1 VTAKPVKA
9 GTKASTK
16 ASTKSGTKSSRA
28 AQDASTTDSLDTLIA
43 SSSLIVTC
51 GPGGVGK
58 TTTAAAIG
66 LIGARAG
73 RRVVVVTIDPARRLA
88 DALGLVPNS
97 ADEPHRVPGLPRQT
111 GSLDVLML
119 DAERTFD
126 RMITERAGDR
136 ASGILQNRV
145 YRSIAGSLSGAQ
157 EYMAIER
164 LHQLHE
170 AGQHDLI
177 VVDTPP
183 SRHAVDILSAPDRLT
198 AFFNHPIYRTLTL
211 PGRSM
216 ARVTNTAATAF
227 SWTVKRLAG
236 PQIVEDTV
244 ALFRSMSGIEEGLR
258 SRAAVVSAL
267 LREPT
272 TSFVLV
278 SSPRAEAIDE
288 ARHLVEALRAGG
300 YPLHAVIANLLHPL
314 PPVCDL
320 AADDLPPT
328 SALADQLAHHAQLIA
343 LASAERD
350 ELHALWNAVDTRATA
365 GTDSDGVV
373 RREVPLLDHDV
384 HALDTLAEI
393 AAALTA

>member
-1 VTAKPVKA
+1 VSEIPT
-9 GTKASTK
+9 S
-16 ASTKSGTKSSRA
+16 
-28 AQDASTTDSLDTLIA
+28 DTRVESVGALVA

-88 DALGLVPNS
+88 DALGLGKGI
-97 ADEPHRVPGLPRQT
+97 ADEPHRVRGLGRLPGT
-111 GSLDVLML
+111 LDVLML

-126 RMITERAGDR
+126 RMITDRAGDR
-136 ASGILQNRV
+136 AEGILQNRI

-164 LHQLHE
+164 LHQLHD
-170 AGQHDLI
+170 AGAHDLI

-198 AFFNHPIYRTLTL
+198 AFFGHPIYRALTM

-216 ARVTNTAATAF
+216 ARVTSTAATAF

-236 PQIVEDTV
+236 PRIVEDTI
-244 ALFRSMSGIEEGLR
+244 ALFRAMAGIEDGLKA
-258 SRAAVVSAL
+258 RAAEVSAM
-267 LREPT
+267 LRRPT

-278 SSPRAEAIDE
+278 SSPRNEAIDE
-288 ARHLVEALRAGG
+288 AGHLVDALRAGG
-300 YPLHAVIANLLHPL
+300 YPLHAIVANLVHPL
-314 PPVCDL
+314 PTQCNLTTGDL
-320 AADDLPPT
+320 TADSAG
-328 SALADQLAHHAQLIA
+328 SALADQLDHHHQLTA
-343 LASAERD
+343 LATAERV
-350 ELHALWNAVDTRATA
+350 ELATLWDLGANHEDTL
-365 GTDSDGVV
+365 V
-373 RREVPLLDHDV
+373 RREIALLDHDV
-384 HALDTLAEI
+384 HALDALTEI
-393 AAALTA
+393 ADALTR

>member
-1 VTAKPVKA
+1 MSNDPMVDLVAT
-9 GTKASTK
+9 
-16 ASTKSGTKSSRA
+16 
-28 AQDASTTDSLDTLIA
+28 
-43 SSSLIVTC
+43 SSLIVTC

-66 LIGARAG
+66 LMGARAG

-88 DALGLVPNS
+88 DALGLDPN
-97 ADEPHRVPGLPRQT
+97 ATDEPHRVKGLGRLP

-126 RMITERAGDR
+126 RLIVDRAGNR
-136 ASGILQNRV
+136 AEGILQNRV

-164 LHQLHE
+164 LHQLHD
-170 AGQHDLI
+170 AGTHDLI

-183 SRHAVDILSAPDRLT
+183 SRHAIDILSAPDRLT
-198 AFFNHPIYRTLTL
+198 SFFGHPVYRTLTI

-216 ARVTNTAATAF
+216 ARVTSTAATAF

-236 PQIVEDTV
+236 PQIVEDTIE
-244 ALFRSMSGIEEGLR
+244 LFRSMAGIESGLR
-258 SRAAVVSAL
+258 SRAVVVSAL
-267 LREPT
+267 LREQS

-288 ARHLVEALRAGG
+288 AQHLAEALLTGG
-300 YPLHAVIANLLHPL
+300 YRLRAVIANLVHPM
-314 PPVCDL
+314 PTACNL
-320 AADDLPPT
+320 ASADVPSG
-328 SALADQLAHHAQLIA
+328 SALAEQLEHHQQLTT
-343 LASAERD
+343 LAIAERD
-350 ELHALWNAVDTRATA
+350 ELRALWSTVEGRDQTAVQ
-365 GTDSDGVV
+365 
-373 RREVPLLDHDV
+373 REVLLLEHDV

-393 AAALTA
+393 ADALAAA

>member
-1 VTAKPVKA
+1 M
-9 GTKASTK
+9 S
-16 ASTKSGTKSSRA
+16 
-28 AQDASTTDSLDTLIA
+28 DTLSELVA
-43 SSSLIVTC
+43 TSSLIVTC

-66 LIGARAG
+66 LIGARDG

-88 DALGLVPNS
+88 DALGLDRT
-97 ADEPHRVPGLPRQT
+97 ATDEPHRVKGLGKLS

-126 RMITERAGDR
+126 RMITDRAGAR
-136 ASGILQNRV
+136 ADAILNNRI

-164 LHQLHE
+164 LHQLHD
-170 AGQHDLI
+170 AGTHDLI

-183 SRHAVDILSAPDRLT
+183 SRHAIDILSAPDRLT
-198 AFFNHPIYRTLTL
+198 AFFSHPVYRALTM

-216 ARVTNTAATAF
+216 ARVTSTAATAF

-236 PQIVEDTV
+236 PRIVEDTV
-244 ALFRSMSGIEEGLR
+244 ELFRSMSGIEDGLR
-258 SRAAVVSAL
+258 QRAVEVSAL
-267 LREPT
+267 LRQEG

-288 ARHLVEALRAGG
+288 AQHLADALQDGG
-300 YPLHAVIANLLHPL
+300 YRLNAVIANLLHPL
-314 PPVCDL
+314 PAPCDIGD
-320 AADDLPPT
+320 AMAPPG
-328 SALADQLAHHAQLIA
+328 SALADQLEHHAQLTT
-343 LASAERD
+343 LATAERD
-350 ELHALWNAVDTRATA
+350 ELQALWATI
-365 GTDSDGVV
+365 DGDAQSAV
-373 RREVPLLDHDV
+373 RREVPLLEHDV

-393 AAALTA
+393 ADALTAIR

>member
-1 VTAKPVKA
+1 V
-9 GTKASTK
+9 
-16 ASTKSGTKSSRA
+16 
-28 AQDASTTDSLDTLIA
+28 TTDVESLIA
-43 SSSLIVTC
+43 DSSLVVTC

-58 TTTAAAIG
+58 TTTAAALG
-66 LIGARAG
+66 LLGARAG

-88 DALGLVPNS
+88 DALGLGKGA
-97 ADEPHRVPGLPRQT
+97 ADEPHRVKGLGRLP

-126 RMITERAGDR
+126 RMITDRAGAR
-136 ASGILQNRV
+136 APAILQNRI

-164 LHQLHE
+164 LHQLHD
-170 AGQHDLI
+170 AGTHDLI

-198 AFFNHPIYRTLTL
+198 AFFGHPVYRALTM

-216 ARVTNTAATAF
+216 ARVTSTAATAF

-236 PQIVEDTV
+236 PRIVEDTID
-244 ALFRSMSGIEEGLR
+244 LFRAMSGIEDGLKA
-258 SRAAVVSAL
+258 RAVEVSAL
-267 LREPT
+267 LRQPT

-288 ARHLVEALRAGG
+288 ARHLADALREGG
-300 YPLHAVIANLLHPL
+300 YPMHAIVANLVHPL
-314 PPVCDL
+314 PPACDL
-320 AADDLPPT
+320 DDATVPPG
-328 SALADQLAHHAQLIA
+328 SALADQLEHHRQLTT
-343 LASAERD
+343 LAVAERD
-350 ELHALWNAVDTRATA
+350 ELISLWATVT
-365 GTDSDGVV
+365 GTGDHTVV

-393 AAALTA
+393 ADALSSV

>member
-1 VTAKPVKA
+1 MSTRMEVGDDPATVTATHD
-9 GTKASTK
+9 G
-16 ASTKSGTKSSRA
+16 RL
-28 AQDASTTDSLDTLIA
+28 DALVA

-73 RRVVVVTIDPARRLA
+73 RHVVVVTIDPARRLA
-88 DALGLVPNS
+88 DALGLGRGQT
-97 ADEPHRVPGLPRQT
+97 DEPHRVKGLGRLS

-126 RMITERAGDR
+126 RMIIERAGPR
-136 ASGILQNRV
+136 ADAILQNRV

-164 LHQLHE
+164 LHQVHN
-170 AGQHDLI
+170 AGLHDLI

-183 SRHAVDILSAPDRLT
+183 SRHAVDILSAPDRLS
-198 AFFNHPIYRTLTL
+198 AFFGHPVYRALTM

-216 ARVTNTAATAF
+216 ARVTSTAATAF

-236 PQIVEDTV
+236 PRIVEDTIE
-244 ALFRSMSGIEEGLR
+244 LFRAMTGIEEGLK
-258 SRAAVVSAL
+258 SRAAAVSAL
-267 LREPT
+267 LRLPS

-288 ARHLVEALRAGG
+288 SQHLADALEQGG
-300 YPLHAVIANLLHPL
+300 YPLHAVVANLVHPL

-320 AADDLPPT
+320 DPDLVPAD
-328 SALADQLAHHAQLIA
+328 SALAQQLVHHQQLTE
-343 LASAERD
+343 LATAERA
-350 ELHALWNAVDTRATA
+350 ELRNLWAAVSARS
-365 GTDSDGVV
+365 GTDGDAQADADHAVV
-373 RREVPLLDHDV
+373 LCEVPLLDHDV

-393 AAALTA
+393 ADALTA

>member
-1 VTAKPVKA
+1 MNGEGLAELVAT
-9 GTKASTK
+9 
-16 ASTKSGTKSSRA
+16 
-28 AQDASTTDSLDTLIA
+28 
-43 SSSLIVTC
+43 SSLIVTC

-88 DALGLVPNS
+88 DALGLDHG
-97 ADEPHRVPGLPRQT
+97 ATDEPHRVRGLGRLS

-126 RMITERAGDR
+126 RMITDRAGAR
-136 ASGILQNRV
+136 ADAILQNRI

-164 LHQLHE
+164 LHQLHD
-170 AGQHDLI
+170 AGTHDLI

-183 SRHAVDILSAPDRLT
+183 SRHAIDILSAPDRLT
-198 AFFNHPIYRTLTL
+198 AFFGHPVYRALTI

-236 PQIVEDTV
+236 PRIVEDTIE
-244 ALFRSMSGIEEGLR
+244 LFRSMSGIEDGLK
-258 SRAAVVSAL
+258 SRALVVSAL
-267 LREPT
+267 LREES

-288 ARHLVEALRAGG
+288 AQHLADALQAGG
-300 YPLHAVIANLLHPL
+300 YRLNAVIANLVHPL
-314 PPVCDL
+314 PAACDL
-320 AADDLPPT
+320 SDADVPAG
-328 SALADQLAHHAQLIA
+328 SALADQLAHHEQLTA
-343 LASAERD
+343 LATAERT
-350 ELHALWNAVDTRATA
+350 ELQALWATVDETRQPA
-365 GTDSDGVV
+365 V
-373 RREVPLLDHDV
+373 RREVLLLDHDV

-393 AAALTA
+393 ADALTT

>member
-1 VTAKPVKA
+1 MSNDELGELVT
-9 GTKASTK
+9 T
-16 ASTKSGTKSSRA
+16 
-28 AQDASTTDSLDTLIA
+28 
-43 SSSLIVTC
+43 SSLIVTC

-66 LIGARAG
+66 LMGARMG

-88 DALGLVPNS
+88 DALGLDGGQT
-97 ADEPHRVPGLPRQT
+97 DEPHRVKGLGRLA

-126 RMITERAGDR
+126 RMITDRAGAR
-136 ASGILQNRV
+136 ADAILQNRI

-170 AGQHDLI
+170 ARTHDLI

-183 SRHAVDILSAPDRLT
+183 SRHAIDILSAPDRLT
-198 AFFNHPIYRTLTL
+198 AFFGHPVYRALTM

-216 ARVTNTAATAF
+216 ARVTSTAATAF

-236 PQIVEDTV
+236 PRIVEDTIE
-244 ALFRSMSGIEEGLR
+244 LFRSMAGIEDGLR
-258 SRAAVVSAL
+258 SRAAEVSAL
-267 LREPT
+267 LRHSS

-288 ARHLVEALRAGG
+288 AQHLADALQAGG
-300 YPLHAVIANLLHPL
+300 YRLRAVVANLVHPL
-314 PPVCDL
+314 PATCDL
-320 AADDLPPT
+320 ADAEVPSG
-328 SALADQLAHHAQLIA
+328 SALADQVAHHRQLTTLA
-343 LASAERD
+343 LAERD
-350 ELHALWNAVDTRATA
+350 ELKALWASVDE
-365 GTDSDGVV
+365 GEDSTV
-373 RREVPLLDHDV
+373 RREVLLLDHDV

-393 AAALTA
+393 ADALTA

>member
-1 VTAKPVKA
+1 MT
-9 GTKASTK
+9 
-16 ASTKSGTKSSRA
+16 
-28 AQDASTTDSLDTLIA
+28 STTAVTPGGALADLVADSTLV
-43 SSSLIVTC
+43 VTC

-88 DALGLVPNS
+88 DALGIGGATP
-97 ADEPHRVPGLPRQT
+97 DEPHRVTGLGRLPGT
-111 GSLDVLML
+111 MDVLML

-126 RMITERAGDR
+126 RMIVDRAGAR
-136 ASGILQNRV
+136 SEAILQNRI

-164 LHQLHE
+164 LHQLHD
-170 AGQHDLI
+170 AGAHDLI

-198 AFFNHPIYRTLTL
+198 AFFGHPVYRALTM

-216 ARVTNTAATAF
+216 ARVTSTATTAF

-236 PQIVEDTV
+236 PRIVEDTV
-244 ALFRSMSGIEEGLR
+244 EFFRSMSGIEDGLR
-258 SRAAVVSAL
+258 QRAVEVSAL
-267 LREPT
+267 LRRAG

-288 ARHLVEALRAGG
+288 ARHMSEALHLGG
-300 YPLHAVIANLLHPL
+300 YPLSAVVANLVHPM
-314 PPVCDL
+314 P
-320 AADDLPPT
+320 AACELEPSVAPEG
-328 SALADQLAHHAQLIA
+328 SALRDQIEHHLELLA
-343 LASAERD
+343 LATAERD
-350 ELHALWNAVDTRATA
+350 ELRGLWAAAD
-365 GTDSDGVV
+365 DSVV
-373 RREVPLLDHDV
+373 VREVPLLDHDV
-384 HALDTLAEI
+384 HALDTLAEV
-393 AAALTA
+393 ADVLTR